1 MAMDD
6 IYDVINWILTKLAT
20 VVPEAELVAAREA
33 LNKAAAKASAPA
45 PAPVAASPGTAAA
58 TTSAQLSWPAKKQE
72 TPHA

>member
-45 PAPVAASPGTAAA
+45 PAA
-58 TTSAQLSWPAKKQE
+58 TSAQLSWPAKKQE

>member
-45 PAPVAASPGTAAA
+45 PAPAA
-58 TTSAQLSWPAKKQE
+58 TAPRFPGSDKKQE

>member
-45 PAPVAASPGTAAA
+45 PAPAATAPRFPGT
-58 TTSAQLSWPAKKQE
+58 LSPRSDKKQE

>member
-20 VVPEAELVAAREA
+20 LVPEAEVKTAREA

-45 PAPVAASPGTAAA
+45 PPA
-58 TTSAQLSWPAKKQE
+58 PAKKQE
-72 TPHA
+72 TAHA

>member
-20 VVPEAELVAAREA
+20 LVPEAEVATAREA

-45 PAPVAASPGTAAA
+45 TPASVPASPAP
-58 TTSAQLSWPAKKQE
+58 LKQNW
-72 TPHA
+72 TVHA